1 VITGKERDYE
11 SGLNLDY
18 FGARY
23 FSAAQGR
30 FTSPDPIAGSLA
42 NPQSLN
48 RYTYALNN
56 PLKFI
61 DPTGMVVEWADSKKT
76 CNEGETECLTSAQR
90 AYEDRIRQLQASKN
104 AKERANGGSLA
115 ETYWRLK
122 DSKAVFRVMSE
133 AGNQSSGRI
142 SFDGSLFTISLKG
155 DASAYGAITQ
165 NQKIAHEFEHGRQ
178 VLDNELSFQNYNPPD
193 WNPWA
198 YDRTDE
204 AKAFAAGFNAEPANP
219 AQGAFIQGMSR
230 ALTGGLL
237 PAVEFLQRSGST
249 YRNLPA
255 GPINV
260 QHRSPAIYEVPK

>member
-1 VITGKERDYE
+1 
-11 SGLNLDY
+11 
-18 FGARY
+18 
-23 FSAAQGR
+23 
-30 FTSPDPIAGSLA
+30 
-42 NPQSLN
+42 
-48 RYTYALNN
+48 
-56 PLKFI
+56 
-61 DPTGMVVEWADSKKT
+61 VV
-76 CNEGETECLTSAQR
+76 
-90 AYEDRIRQLQASKN
+90 
-104 AKERANGGSLA
+104 
-115 ETYWRLK
+115 
-122 DSKAVFRVMSE
+122 SE

-142 SFDGSLFTISLKG
+142 SFDGSVFSISLKG

-178 VLDNELSFQNYNPPD
+178 VLDNELSFENYRPPN

-204 AKAFAAGFNAEPANP
+204 AKAFAAGFDAEPANP
-219 AQGAFIQGMSR
+219 SQGAFIQGMSR